1 MGIGEKFKLISSTS
15 SRPDLRWLFSASFPL
30 GWLSTVG
37 QKSVWE
43 IKLKDTDVQH
53 NTAAPGPGGRD
64 FLVGR
69 TQPGTSNG
77 EDYYSQLHKSHTTAE
92 VFLNY
97 KPI

>member
-1 MGIGEKFKLISSTS
+1 MGIWEKFKLTS
-15 SRPDLRWLFSASFPL
+15 NTNSRPDLCWLFSAGFPL

-43 IKLKDTDVQH
+43 IKLKNTDVQR

-69 TQPGTSNG
+69 TQPGISND
-77 EDYYSQLHKSHTTAE
+77 EDYYGQLHKSHTTAD